1 MEGKKENE
9 ANTIEVEITRSMTKQ
24 DVVQQILEQIE
35 SLK

>member
-9 ANTIEVEITRSMTKQ
+9 PNTIEVEITRTMTKQ
-24 DVVQQILEQIE
+24 DVVQQILEQIK